1 MRKLTPE
8 KKAAWLPKGMAG
20 ALQGLNFDIVSATN
34 ASAMAAVRAILPTDR
49 LLFGTDHPFLSA
61 KTTIDQIERLGFTPA
76 ELRAIEGSNAE
87 ALCNLAPN

>member
-1 MRKLTPE
+1 
-8 KKAAWLPKGMAG
+8 
-20 ALQGLNFDIVSATN
+20 
-34 ASAMAAVRAILPTDR
+34 VRAILPTDR

-61 KTTIDQIERLGFTPA
+61 KTTIDQIERLGFTPE